1 MSLNTEEFRRLLDRL
16 RCGGEAPAQ
25 ELIARY
31 GKLLLRA
38 VRRQMHRKLRTKF
51 DSQDFVQD
59 VWASFFAQF
68 PAGRSFDGP
77 QDLIAF
83 LVAVARNKVAAAVRQ
98 RLVEGKYNVEREVSL
113 NELALEV
120 QETLAAPLP
129 TPSTVA
135 MSREEW
141 ERLLQGQPLV
151 YRRILLLLREGL
163 RPAEVAQTM
172 SINERLVYRVAK
184 RFIPGWLL

>member
-1 MSLNTEEFRRLLDRL
+1 MSIDTQEFRSLLDRL
-16 RCGGEAPAQ
+16 RAGGEAPAQ

-31 GKLLLRA
+31 GEPLLRA
-38 VRRQMHRKLRTKF
+38 VRRQMCRKLRTKF

-59 VWASFFAQF
+59 VWASFFAQL

-98 RLVEGKYNVEREVSL
+98 RLAAGKYNVECEIPL
-113 NELALEV
+113 HTLTPDV
-120 QETLAAPLP
+120 QETLTAPLP

-163 RPAEVAQTM
+163 TPAEVAQTM